1 MITIISIISLLT
13 SLLGISFIISF
24 HELGHFL
31 FLKLFKVY
39 TPTFSLGIGPKIFS
53 KKIGNTDF
61 CISALPFGGY
71 VEYGDLPDHENT
83 KHGYI
88 SFAKISYW
96 KKCCVML
103 GGILFNIIFAYA
115 TFSLLFLIGTPKTPI
130 LPSRF
135 STTKIHVVSA
145 QSPYKDQLHPEDTIL
160 AINDQKA
167 LSAIKLESIYTS
179 LPTGS
184 NIKLTL
190 KDSSDNDKEVVFEK
204 LAQTGS
210 TIEQNLGVVFVKH
223 QPTSFIQGIAWGVW
237 LTNWYISVIFNQIK
251 DALLS
256 QKTHG
261 FAGPIMAIAVSSQT
275 AQKGFTFFL
284 FLLAIISINL
294 ALVNLLPLPIFDGG
308 QFVIFTTE
316 TILRRKLSD
325 KAVEIINISSW
336 VLMISLF
343 VIFSISDI
351 WTLVQNFRLVG

>member
-39 TPTFSLGIGPKIFS
+39 TPTFSLGIGPKVFS
-53 KKIGNTDF
+53 KKIGDTDF
-61 CISALPFGGY
+61 CISAIPFGGY

-88 SFAKISYW
+88 SFGKIAYW
-96 KKCCVML
+96 QKVCVML

-115 TFSLLFLIGTPKTPI
+115 IFSLLFLMGTPQTPI
-130 LPSRF
+130 LPSKF
-135 STTKIHVVSA
+135 STTKIKTISA
-145 QSPYKDQLHPEDTIL
+145 SSPYKDILHADDTIL
-160 AINDQKA
+160 AINDQKS
-167 LSAIKLESIYTS
+167 LSATKLESVFAA
-179 LPTGS
+179 LPVGS
-184 NIKLTL
+184 KIKLTI
-190 KDSSDNDKEVVFEK
+190 KDSTDFDKEVELEK
-204 LAQTGS
+204 YQDARS
-210 TIEQNLGVVFVKH
+210 TIEQSLGLVFVKH
-223 QPTSFIQGIAWGVW
+223 QPESFRQGISWGIW
-237 LTNWYISVIFNQIK
+237 LTNWYIKVIFNQITG
-251 DALLS
+251 AIS
-256 QKTHG
+256 SRNATG
-261 FAGPIMAIAVSSQT
+261 FSGPIMAIAVSTQT

-316 TILRRKLSD
+316 AILGRKLSE
-325 KAVEIINISSW
+325 KAIEIIHISSW
-336 VLMISLF
+336 ILMISLF

-351 WTLVQNFRLVG
+351 LTLVKNFYL